1 MEYVLP
7 SIKTI
12 AEFWDSEI
20 EHCDAKLRWT
30 NPALL
35 DIACEK
41 LRTKAPRKLD
51 VIREFRKMAEGRAV
65 EWEWDSNDKILTFED
80 GSRLAI
86 VAFGANTMKGD
97 SRVMEPGETSVRF
110 KVRGGKPYCHGVT
123 KSAWY
128 WTTNGK
134 KYGKTEPSPIVDREI
149 EVVVS
154 AHQISKTG

>member
-1 MEYVLP
+1 MP
-7 SIKTI
+7 SINTI

-41 LRTKAPRKLD
+41 LRTKALRKLD
-51 VIREFRKMAEGRAV
+51 VIRELRKMAEGRAV
-65 EWEWDSNDKILTFED
+65 EWEWNKNDKILTFED

-86 VAFGANTMKGD
+86 IAFDADTMKGD
-97 SRVMEPGETSVRF
+97 SRVMEPGETFIRC
-110 KVRGGKPYCHGVT
+110 KVRGGKPYSNGIT
-123 KSAWY
+123 KSAWH

-134 KYGKTEPSPIVDREI
+134 KYGKTEPSPISDREV
-149 EVVVS
+149 EAVVS